1 MKLFIKQGLLKTF
14 LMIGILLVVVL
25 PTMKSSPSPSL
36 ITSIKKSDKNSECNI
51 KGNISV
57 KTGTKIYH
65 LPGMKY
71 YDSTVIDPARGER
84 WFCTESE
91 AIANGWRKSRR

>member
-1 MKLFIKQGLLKTF
+1 M
-14 LMIGILLVVVL
+14 
-25 PTMKSSPSPSL
+25 
-36 ITSIKKSDKNSECNI
+36 
-51 KGNISV
+51 
-57 KTGTKIYH
+57 KTGSKIYH

-71 YDSTVIDPARGER
+71 YESTVINPAVGER